1 MNKMSE
7 RNFKNENEKLILEIQ
22 LKDKEIESSLEKI
35 EYLED
40 LIMELE
46 TNLSKKSD
54 ELNTTSLT
62 AQLKHLEKY
71 TRELKDKM
79 GFLRLENIR
88 LKKEIDEFKNGYDKK
103 LSLIQIVEK
112 ESNLTE
118 LKISLNHNLN
128 KNKNQTFQE
137 ELFNHVELKCPICE
151 TQKTVKIPSNIFNPS
166 QKMTSIS
173 IPKKL
178 VCAHGFQILIDKDFT
193 INRYQVV
200 NYESN
205 KIELSHKEY
214 FTPDILLKIRNFIDD
229 REILGAII
237 FDDEL
242 NVIFAS
248 IPSDLYL
255 NLFKEFHLRK
265 ERQLRDISKMYVELE
280 NQQKWFL
287 EKIEILGFKYIL
299 GLFFS
304 QRVNFGMGTMLFKDV
319 KDKLVSFIVSHKD
332 GII

>member
-1 MNKMSE
+1 
-7 RNFKNENEKLILEIQ
+7 
-22 LKDKEIESSLEKI
+22 
-35 EYLED
+35 
-40 LIMELE
+40 MELE

-54 ELNTTSLT
+54 ELNTSILT
-62 AQLKHLEKY
+62 PQLKHLEKY
-71 TRELKDKM
+71 NRELKDKM
-79 GFLRLENIR
+79 GFLRLENVR
-88 LKKEIDEFKNGYDKK
+88 LKKEIDEFKKGYYDK
-103 LSLIQIVEK
+103 LSLIQIVENK
-112 ESNLTE
+112 SNLAE
-118 LKISLNHNLN
+118 PKNSRNHDLV

-137 ELFNHVELKCPICE
+137 ESFNHVELKCPMCE
-151 TQKTVKIPSNIFNPS
+151 TQKTLKIPSNIFNPS
-166 QKMTSIS
+166 QKMTTIN
-173 IPKKL
+173 IPKEL
-178 VCAHGFQILIDKDFT
+178 VCDHGFQILIDKDFT
-193 INRYQVV
+193 ITRYQIV

-205 KIELSHKEY
+205 KIELSHNEY
-214 FTPDILLKIRNFIDD
+214 FTKEILLKIRNFIDD
-229 REILGAII
+229 RDILGAII

-265 ERQLRDISKMYVELE
+265 ERQIRDISKMYVELD

-287 EKIEILGFKYIL
+287 ENIEILGFNYIL

-319 KDKLVSFIVSHKD
+319 KDKVVIFIVNHKD

>member
-62 AQLKHLEKY
+62 TQLKHLEKNN
-71 TRELKDKM
+71 RELKDRM
-79 GFLRLENIR
+79 GFLRLENVR
-88 LKKEIDEFKNGYDKK
+88 LKTEIDEFKNGYYNK
-103 LSLIQIVEK
+103 LSLIQIAEND
-112 ESNLTE
+112 SNLIE
-118 LKISLNHNLN
+118 SKNFLNHDLVN
-128 KNKNQTFQE
+128 NKNQTFQE
-137 ELFNHVELKCPICE
+137 ELFNNVELKCPICE
-151 TQKTVKIPSNIFNPS
+151 TQQTLKIPSNIFNPS
-166 QKMTSIS
+166 QRMTTIN
-173 IPKKL
+173 IPKEL
-178 VCAHGFQILIDKDFT
+178 VCDHGFQILIDKDFT
-193 INRYQVV
+193 ITSYQIV

-205 KIELSHKEY
+205 KIELSHNEY
-214 FTPDILLKIRNFIDD
+214 FTAEILFKIRNFIDD

-287 EKIEILGFKYIL
+287 ENIEILGFNYIL

>member
-1 MNKMSE
+1 MNIMSE
-7 RNFKNENEKLILEIQ
+7 KNFKNEIEKLELEIQ
-22 LKDKEIESSLEKI
+22 LKDKEIENSLEKI

-40 LIMELE
+40 LILELE

-54 ELNTTSLT
+54 ELNTSMETT
-62 AQLKHLEKY
+62 QIKRLEKDN
-71 TRELKDKM
+71 RELKDRM

-88 LKKEIDEFKNGYDKK
+88 LKKEIDEYKNGYYDK
-103 LSLIQIVEK
+103 LSLIRIVEND
-112 ESNLTE
+112 SNLT
-118 LKISLNHNLN
+118 KSNNTPNHDLVI
-128 KNKNQTFQE
+128 NKNQIFQE
-137 ELFNHVELKCPICE
+137 ELFNNVELKCPICE
-151 TQKTVKIPSNIFNPS
+151 IQKTLKIPSNIFNPS
-166 QKMTSIS
+166 QKMTKIY
-173 IPKKL
+173 IPKEL
-178 VCAHGFQILIDKDFT
+178 VCDHGFQILIDKDFT
-193 INRYQVV
+193 INRYQIV

-205 KIELSHKEY
+205 KIELSHDEY
-214 FTPDILLKIRNFIDD
+214 FTAEILLKIRNFIDD

-265 ERQLRDISKMYVELE
+265 ERKLRDISKMYVELE

-287 EKIEILGFKYIL
+287 ENIEILGFNYIL

-304 QRVNFGMGTMLFKDV
+304 KRINFGMGTMLFKDV